1 MGLDMY
7 LDKRTSVRNWP
18 LQQKDE
24 RYSVSVKQGGKRLD
38 KIQPKRITHIIEEI
52 GYWRKF
58 NALHRWFVENVQE
71 GNDDCKQY
79 WVSQK
84 ALTDLLEVLKKVAAS
99 RNRLVE
105 NLPDTKTAE
114 ENLPTTTG
122 FFFGDTDYNEYYY
135 DEVDS
140 TIAII
145 EEAVKD
151 TDADYYYSS
160 SW

>member
-7 LDKRTSVRNWP
+7 LDKRTSVRNWSH
-18 LQQKDE
+18 QTKDE
-24 RYSVSVKQGGKRLD
+24 RYSVSVKRGGKRLD
-38 KIQPKRITHIIEEI
+38 KIQTKRITHIIEEI

-99 RNRLVE
+99 RNRLVD
-105 NLPDTKTAE
+105 NLRDTETAK
-114 ENLPTTTG
+114 ENLPTVGG

-135 DEVDS
+135 DEVES
-140 TIAII
+140 TIKII

>member
-7 LDKRTSVRNWP
+7 LDKRTSVRNWSH
-18 LQQKDE
+18 QTKDE
-24 RYSVSVKQGGKRLD
+24 RYSVSVKRGGKRLD
-38 KIQPKRITHIIEEI
+38 KIQTKRITHVIEEI

-71 GNDDCKQY
+71 GKDDCKQY

-105 NLPDTKTAE
+105 NLTDTDTAE
-114 ENLPTTTG
+114 TNLPTVGG

-135 DEVDS
+135 DQVES
-140 TIAII
+140 TIEII

>member
-7 LDKRTSVRNWP
+7 LDKRTSVRNWSH
-18 LQQKDE
+18 QTKDE
-24 RYSVSVKQGGKRLD
+24 RYSVSVKRGGKRLD

-79 WVSQK
+79 WVSQN
-84 ALTDLLEVLKKVAAS
+84 ALEDLLVVLKKVAES

-105 NLPDTKTAE
+105 NLPDTDTAE
-114 ENLPTTTG
+114 KTLPTVGG
-122 FFFGDTDYNEYYY
+122 FFFGGTEYDEYYY
-135 DEVDS
+135 DEVER
-140 TIAII
+140 TITII
-145 EEAVKD
+145 EEALKD